1 MTLKHYFTSAVFTAL
16 VVLPATAQTNKPL
29 GTVGKKPINNAL
41 LQNITNVYPH
51 LQYSEDTAMVRNYV
65 SKYYAKQLIM
75 ADSVKKLPA
84 YDSLKPII
92 EDLRKMVEAKVLAE
106 YYQNQLLD
114 KACTPTEK
122 EINDYY
128 NQNKDRYKTIPV
140 YSFFQAYTDS
150 EDKAVVDDI
159 KTNMQALYKQAPEQY
174 GTSKKTAAKYTLN
187 FENKLMMMPAYSL
200 YDPLKNSKPGQI
212 AGPFVLAGRKEKVYL
227 LVTYAEPEV
236 IKPLS
241 EVKVDIINAL
251 RISKR
256 EALEKAL
263 MDKAN
268 SEYPISFK

>member
-1 MTLKHYFTSAVFTAL
+1 MTFKYLLTSAVFAAL
-16 VVLPATAQTNKPL
+16 VVLSASAQTNKPL
-29 GTVGKKPINNAL
+29 GTVGNKPIDKAL
-41 LQNITNVYPH
+41 LQNITNVYLH
-51 LQYSEDTAMVRNYV
+51 LQYTEDTALVRSYV

-128 NQNKDRYKTIPV
+128 NHNKDRYKTIPV
-140 YSFFQAYTDS
+140 YSFFQAYTASD
-150 EDKAVVDDI
+150 DKTVEDDI
-159 KTNMQALYKQAPEQY
+159 KTSMQSLYKQAPEQY
-174 GTSKKTAAKYTLN
+174 GTSKKTGANYTLN
-187 FENKLMMMPAYSL
+187 FENKLMMMPTYSL
-200 YDPLKNSKPGQI
+200 YEPLKNSKPGQI
-212 AGPFVLAGRKEKVYL
+212 AGPFTLTGRKEKVYL

-236 IKPLS
+236 VKPLS
-241 EVKVDIINAL
+241 EVKTDIVNVL

-256 EALEKAL
+256 EAMEKAVT
-263 MDKAN
+263 DKAN
-268 SEYPISFK
+268 SQYPISFK